1 VKGLTLLE
9 LIIALAI
16 MAVLASVIIPMAE
29 TTVRRSKEVELR
41 RNLREIRTALDQYKS
56 DYDRA
61 VHEKKIIAT
70 LGETGYPEDLETLTK
85 GNDWGGLYP
94 YKRRYLR
101 SIPRDPFDSD
111 DLGWQMRAYED
122 DPDSTIWGGGN
133 VYDVHS
139 QSDGIALDGTP
150 YREW

>member
-1 VKGLTLLE
+1 MRGVTLIE
-9 LIIALAI
+9 LIIAMAI
-16 MAVLASVIIPMAE
+16 MAVLATAVIPMAE
-29 TTVRRSKEVELR
+29 TTVRRTKEVELR
-41 RNLREIRTALDQYKS
+41 RSLREIRTAIDQYKS

-61 VHEKKIIAT
+61 VQEKKIIAT
-70 LGETGYPEDLETLTK
+70 LGETGYPPELEELLK
-85 GNDWGGLYP
+85 GNDWGGLYT

-111 DLGWQMRAYED
+111 ELGWQLRAYED
-122 DPDSTIWGGGN
+122 DPDSTIWGGEN

-139 QSDGIALDGTP
+139 QSDGIGLDGTP